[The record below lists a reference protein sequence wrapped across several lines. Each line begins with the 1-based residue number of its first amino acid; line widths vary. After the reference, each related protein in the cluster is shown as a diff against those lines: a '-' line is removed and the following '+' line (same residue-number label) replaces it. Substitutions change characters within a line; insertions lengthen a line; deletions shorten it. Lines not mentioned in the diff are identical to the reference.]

1 MATVP
6 TVAGWT
12 TLEKIAGEVPG
23 FVRGGRITDAQIVVW
38 GESIEQQINAVM
50 RRRGLS
56 LVAAD
61 WSDVSGADLL
71 GMINRLGAAAQLSA
85 AVAAQFGGGEWG
97 LTKAVERRFER
108 EIKALGDGDYDKLFR
123 PGAATVESGTLFG
136 GGDMTDEEGEVER
149 SFEKG
154 QVL

>member
-23 FVRGGRITDAQIVVW
+23 FIRGGRITDAQIVVW
-38 GESIEQQINAVM
+38 GDSIEQQINAVM

-61 WSDVSGADLL
+61 WSDASGADLL
-71 GMINRLGAAAQLSA
+71 EMINRLGAGAQLSA
-85 AVAAQFGGGEWG
+85 AVAGQFSAGEWG
-97 LTKAVERRFER
+97 LTKAIERRFER
-108 EIKALGDGDYDKLFR
+108 EMKALGDGDYDKLFR
-123 PGAATVESGTLFG
+123 PGAATVESGTLFA
-136 GGDMTDEEGEVER
+136 GGDMTDDEGEVER
-149 SFEKG
+149 AFEKG
-154 QVL
+154 KVM